1 MKGCLTGVALWLYS
15 GCVMATQLDIKN
27 LSFNYPEST
36 EIQYRLPWFTSA
48 DNPQAAKRINDFI
61 FSRFLNQ
68 LPGNDP
74 QATLNKLA
82 KSGIDATANLDYTV
96 EYRDSKI
103 LTLNLFVE
111 GCGAYCESYNVP
123 LSFDLASG
131 ANITLDDLFSPA
143 TIAQLN
149 TRVRKDIRSQ
159 ITTFVDKHK
168 SESAEQIK
176 AEKGED
182 FNYEEFYASC
192 ATYEGGLYYV
202 DNFSLQKGD
211 LVFINGRC
219 SNHASRAM
227 DELGDFTT
235 KIAAATLHDQLTP
248 YGKSLTSGNSE
259 KTLSPA
265 PSLNGKLV
273 YGTLG
278 KSMRIVMNITC
289 NEASASGAYFYEKYG
304 SPIELTGKCGTE
316 NAQHYE
322 LRTSISAETEE
333 KITLD
338 LKEGVYQG
346 VWESNGKTL
355 PIRFE

>member
-1 MKGCLTGVALWLYS
+1 MKGCLTGVALWLLS
-15 GCVMATQLDIKN
+15 GCAMATQLDIKN
-27 LSFNYPEST
+27 LNFSYPEST

-82 KSGIDATANLDYTV
+82 KAGIDATANLDYTV
-96 EYRDSKI
+96 VYRDDKI

-131 ANITLDDLFSPA
+131 ANITLDDLLTPA

-159 ITTFVDKHK
+159 IAAFVEQHK
-168 SESAEQIK
+168 SEWAKQINAEN
-176 AEKGED
+176 GED
-182 FNYEEFYASC
+182 FNYEELYASC
-192 ATYEGGLYYV
+192 ATYEGGLFYV
-202 DNFSLQKGD
+202 DKFSLQKGD

-235 KIAAATLHDQLTP
+235 KIAAATLQDQLTP
-248 YGKSLTSGNSE
+248 YGKSLISGQSE
-259 KTLSPA
+259 KPLSPA
-265 PSLNGKLV
+265 PSLNDKLV

-278 KSMRIVMNITC
+278 KSMRIVMNIACDDT
-289 NEASASGAYFYEKYG
+289 SASGAYFYEKYG
-304 SPIELTGKCGTE
+304 SPIELIGKCGTE
-316 NAQHYE
+316 NLQHYE
-322 LRTSISAETEE
+322 LKTAVSAEVEE

-338 LKEGVYQG
+338 LKDGIYQG